1 LSQMFQPRDD
11 ESEGTMRRQKNTFA
25 VQVNGET
32 VHECTLADAAW
43 RVAHVRGARR
53 TGPNP
58 NERRALRG
66 RLRLRGGVERSG
78 SMTWILGTVALG
90 LFVSMVLVLRRYQM
104 VAGRLDRA
112 LAENRRLRAKLME
125 EEDGPD
131 IPRWIR
137 HPDTD
142 GMPLRKPRRISE

>member
-1 LSQMFQPRDD
+1 
-11 ESEGTMRRQKNTFA
+11 
-25 VQVNGET
+25 
-32 VHECTLADAAW
+32 
-43 RVAHVRGARR
+43 
-53 TGPNP
+53 
-58 NERRALRG
+58 
-66 RLRLRGGVERSG
+66 
-78 SMTWILGTVALG
+78 MTWILGTVALG
-90 LFVSMVLVLRRYQM
+90 LFVSTVLVLRRYQM